1 MEKPDPYGEWVLH
14 KSKEAKDGIPHP
26 VDEQLLAA
34 ARAAWPRVLAHA
46 KRELAQ
52 KSSATET
59 GALAAEVWEGVLKS
73 VSKVLQRKSASSS
86 TIGDLESYLFAAF
99 HHRFNRVLKTEQRRR
114 DTIELVS
121 STVEFERIESAQDTS
136 WVSELERAITVSQI
150 VAHMDEWTKR
160 VWQAR
165 QYGYSWKEISKRM
178 DLSEQ
183 SAKKRFQYGLEKTR
197 ENLLRVLKRT
207 NSGSQRTE

>member
-14 KSKEAKDGIPHP
+14 KSKEAKGGIPHP

-34 ARAAWPRVLAHA
+34 ARAAWPHVLAHA

-52 KSSATET
+52 KNSATET
-59 GALAAEVWEGVLKS
+59 EALAAEVWEGVLKS
-73 VSKVLQRKSASSS
+73 VSKALQRKGASSS
-86 TIGDLESYLFAAF
+86 TIRDLESYLFAAF
-99 HHRFNRVLKTEQRRR
+99 HHRFNRVLKTEQKRR

-121 STVEFERIESAQDTS
+121 STVEFERIESAQDTN

-165 QYGYSWKEISKRM
+165 QYGYSWKEISKRL

-197 ENLLRVLKRT
+197 ENMLRVLKRT
-207 NSGSQRTE
+207 NSGSRRPE

>member
-14 KSKEAKDGIPHP
+14 ESKEVKGGIPHP

-34 ARAAWPRVLAHA
+34 ARASWPRILAHA

-52 KSSATET
+52 KNSATET
-59 GALAAEVWEGVLKS
+59 EALAADVWEGVLKS
-73 VSKVLQRKSASSS
+73 VSKALQRKGGSSS

-99 HHRFNRVLKTEQRRR
+99 HHRFNRVLKREQKRR

-121 STVEFERIESAQDTS
+121 STVEFERIESAQDTN
-136 WVSELERAITVSQI
+136 WVSELERAITVRQI

-165 QYGYSWKEISKRM
+165 QFGYSWKEISKR
-178 DLSEQ
+178 LGLPEQ
-183 SAKKRFQYGLEKTR
+183 NAKKRFQYGLEKTR
-197 ENLLRVLKRT
+197 QNLLGVQKRGD
-207 NSGSQRTE
+207 SG